1 MAEHEPT
8 NGEIRVELRNIYSL
22 LEVMSKTMVTKE
34 LFDAKFDL
42 NLERIRRLEDD
53 QRKWT
58 DESTRVHV
66 QLDAESKSRH
76 AESLS
81 NADALEVKLE
91 TRIERVEA
99 KFDDADKDIKAAGRS
114 KYNAWLAAGLA
125 LGGSILIKLFFP
137 GG

>member
-53 QRKWT
+53 QRKWM
-58 DESTRVHV
+58 DDSGRVHV
-66 QLDAESKSRH
+66 QLEADSKSRH
-76 AESLS
+76 AESLA
-81 NADALEVKLE
+81 NADALEVRMG
-91 TRIERVEA
+91 TRVEKVET

-125 LGGSILIKLFFP
+125 IAGSVLVKLFFP
-137 GG
+137 SG